1 LRGEQKTL
9 AKTRGKGTK
18 LKVFSGQEA
27 KLNLLIFLILS
38 PEGKLL
44 ASYDIY
50 KEVHA
55 TKGFRRRG
63 KQNVDR
69 RVKALFLQGWLE
81 TEGTRETQP
90 HFLSALYKLS
100 EKARAALELRRDLN
114 HFLETA
120 PKDQLKKV
128 ADDFKMY
135 PQKTE
140 NRENKP

>member
-1 LRGEQKTL
+1 M
-9 AKTRGKGTK
+9 AKTGGKGTK
-18 LKVFSGQEA
+18 LKVFSGREA
-27 KLNLLIFLILS
+27 RLNLLIFLILA

-50 KEVHA
+50 REVHA
-55 TKGFRRRG
+55 TRGFRRRG

-81 TEGTRETQP
+81 AEGTRETQP

-114 HFLETA
+114 LFLETA
-120 PKDQLKKV
+120 PKDQLRNV
-128 ADDFKMY
+128 TDAFKMY
-135 PQKTE
+135 
-140 NRENKP
+140 R

>member
-1 LRGEQKTL
+1 M
-9 AKTRGKGTK
+9 AKTKGNCTK
-18 LKVFSGQEA
+18 LKVFSGREA
-27 KLNLLIFLILS
+27 GLNLLIFLILS

-50 KEVHA
+50 REVHA

-69 RVKALFLQGWLE
+69 RVKALFQHGWLE

-114 HFLETA
+114 LFLETA

-128 ADDFKMY
+128 TDDFRMY
-135 PQKTE
+135 L
-140 NRENKP
+140 

>member
-1 LRGEQKTL
+1 M
-9 AKTRGKGTK
+9 AKTGGKGKK
-18 LKVFSGQEA
+18 LRVFSGREA

-38 PEGKLL
+38 PAGKLL

-50 KEVHA
+50 REVHA

-69 RVKALFLQGWLE
+69 RVKALFLKGWLE

-90 HFLSALYKLS
+90 HFLSPLYKLS
-100 EKARAALELRRDLN
+100 EKARAATELRRDLN
-114 HFLETA
+114 YFLETA
-120 PKDQLKKV
+120 PKDQLKKI

-135 PQKTE
+135 PQQTD
-140 NRENKP
+140 NRENTP

>member
-1 LRGEQKTL
+1 LAQKKYRGM
-9 AKTRGKGTK
+9 K
-18 LKVFSGQEA
+18 LKVFSGREA
-27 KLNLLIFLILS
+27 ALNFIIFLILD

-50 KEVHA
+50 REVHA
-55 TKGFRRRG
+55 TRGFKRRG

-81 TEGTRETQP
+81 AEGTRETKP
-90 HFLSALYKLS
+90 HFLSPLYRLS

-114 HFLETA
+114 LFLETA

-128 ADDFKMY
+128 VDAFKMY
-135 PQKTE
+135 L
-140 NRENKP
+140 

>member
-18 LKVFSGQEA
+18 LKVFSGREA
-27 KLNLLIFLILS
+27 KLNLLIFLILA
-38 PEGKLL
+38 PEGKLQ

-50 KEVHA
+50 REVHA
-55 TKGFRRRG
+55 TKGFRRKG

-69 RVKALFLQGWLE
+69 RVKALFEKGWLE

-90 HFLSALYKLS
+90 HFLSPLYKLS

-114 HFLETA
+114 LFLETA

-128 ADDFKMY
+128 ADDFRIY
-135 PQKTE
+135 
-140 NRENKP
+140 R

>member
-1 LRGEQKTL
+1 L
-9 AKTRGKGTK
+9 AKTGGKITK
-18 LKVFSGQEA
+18 LRVFSGREA
-27 KLNLLIFLILS
+27 KLNLIIFMILS
-38 PEGKLL
+38 PNGKIL

-50 KEVHA
+50 REVHA

-69 RVKALFLQGWLE
+69 RVKTLFDQGWLE
-81 TEGTRETQP
+81 TEGTRETKP
-90 HFLSALYKLS
+90 HFISPLYKLS

-128 ADDFKMY
+128 ADDFRMY
-135 PQKTE
+135 
-140 NRENKP
+140 R

>member
-1 LRGEQKTL
+1 M
-9 AKTRGKGTK
+9 AKTGGKGIK
-18 LKVFSGQEA
+18 LKVFSGREA

-50 KEVHA
+50 RKVHS

-81 TEGTRETQP
+81 TEGTRETKP
-90 HFLSALYKLS
+90 HFLSPLYKLS
-100 EKARAALELRRDLN
+100 EKGRVALELSRDLN
-114 HFLETA
+114 LFLETA

-128 ADDFKMY
+128 ADDFRMY
-135 PQKTE
+135 L
-140 NRENKP
+140 

>member
-1 LRGEQKTL
+1 LTKT
-9 AKTRGKGTK
+9 KSKGTK
-18 LKVFSGQEA
+18 LKVFSGREA

-38 PEGKLL
+38 PEDKLL

-50 KEVHA
+50 REVHA
-55 TKGFRRRG
+55 TKGFKRKG

-69 RVKALFLQGWLE
+69 RAKALFDQGWLE
-81 TEGTRETQP
+81 TEGTRETKP
-90 HFLSALYKLS
+90 HFISPLYKLS

-128 ADDFKMY
+128 ADDFRMY
-135 PQKTE
+135 L
-140 NRENKP
+140 

>member
-1 LRGEQKTL
+1 M
-9 AKTRGKGTK
+9 AKTGGNGIK
-18 LKVFSGQEA
+18 LKVFSGREA

-50 KEVHA
+50 REVHA
-55 TKGFRRRG
+55 TRGFRGRG

-69 RVKALFLQGWLE
+69 RVKTLIQQGWLE

-90 HFLSALYKLS
+90 HFLSPLYKLS
-100 EKARAALELRRDLN
+100 EKARTALELRRDLN
-114 HFLETA
+114 KFLETA

-128 ADDFKMY
+128 ADAFKIY
-135 PQKTE
+135 
-140 NRENKP
+140 R

>member
-1 LRGEQKTL
+1 MAQK
-9 AKTRGKGTK
+9 KSKCTK
-18 LKVFSGQEA
+18 LKVFSGREA

-50 KEVHA
+50 REVHA

-63 KQNVDR
+63 KQNVER
-69 RVKALFLQGWLE
+69 RAKALFQKGWLE
-81 TEGTRETQP
+81 TEGTRETKP
-90 HFLSALYKLS
+90 HFISPLYKLS
-100 EKARAALELRRDLN
+100 EKGRAALELRRDLN
-114 HFLETA
+114 QFLETA

-135 PQKTE
+135 P
-140 NRENKP
+140 

>member
-9 AKTRGKGTK
+9 AKTSGKGTK
-18 LKVFSGQEA
+18 LKVFSGREA

-50 KEVHA
+50 REVHA

-69 RVKALFLQGWLE
+69 RVKVLFLQGWLE
-81 TEGTRETQP
+81 TEGMRETKP
-90 HFLSALYKLS
+90 HFLSPLYMLS
-100 EKARAALELRRDLN
+100 EKGRAALELSRDLN
-114 HFLETA
+114 LFLKTA
-120 PKDQLKKV
+120 PKDQLKNV
-128 ADDFKMY
+128 ADAFRMY
-135 PQKTE
+135 
-140 NRENKP
+140 R

>member
-1 LRGEQKTL
+1 M
-9 AKTRGKGTK
+9 AKTGGKGTK

-27 KLNLLIFLILS
+27 RLNLLIFLILA

-50 KEVHA
+50 REVHA
-55 TKGFRRRG
+55 TRGFRRRG

-69 RVKALFLQGWLE
+69 RVKALFLKGWLE
-81 TEGTRETQP
+81 TEGTRETKP
-90 HFLSALYKLS
+90 HFISPLYKLS

-135 PQKTE
+135 PQKTD
-140 NRENKP
+140 NKENKP

>member
-1 LRGEQKTL
+1 L
-9 AKTRGKGTK
+9 AKTRGKCIK
-18 LKVFSGQEA
+18 LKVFSGREA

-50 KEVHA
+50 REVHA
-55 TKGFRRRG
+55 TKGFRGRG

-69 RVKALFLQGWLE
+69 RAKVLFLQGWLE
-81 TEGTRETQP
+81 TEGTRETKP
-90 HFLSALYKLS
+90 HFISPLYKLS
-100 EKARAALELRRDLN
+100 ERGRVALELSRDLN

-128 ADDFKMY
+128 ADDFRIY
-135 PQKTE
+135 
-140 NRENKP
+140 R

>member
-1 LRGEQKTL
+1 MFEGEQKTL
-9 AKTRGKGTK
+9 AQKKSKGTK
-18 LKVFSGQEA
+18 LKVFSGREA

-38 PEGKLL
+38 PEGRVL

-50 KEVHA
+50 REVHA

-69 RVKALFLQGWLE
+69 RVKALFDQGWLE
-81 TEGTRETQP
+81 TEGTRETKP
-90 HFLSALYKLS
+90 HFISPLYKLS

-114 HFLETA
+114 QFLETA

-128 ADDFKMY
+128 ADDFRMF
-135 PQKTE
+135 
-140 NRENKP
+140 R